1 MVELETIS
9 LFHHLSGR
17 DLAVLRR
24 IATEKQFTPG
34 QEIFREGDEG
44 NGLYIVRDGL
54 VEISGVVSQNVRGA
68 VFAFALPLT

>member
-1 MVELETIS
+1 MIELETVS
-9 LFHHLSGR
+9 LFRDLTGR
-17 DLAVLRR
+17 DMASLRR

-44 NGLYIVRDGL
+44 NGLYTVRDGL